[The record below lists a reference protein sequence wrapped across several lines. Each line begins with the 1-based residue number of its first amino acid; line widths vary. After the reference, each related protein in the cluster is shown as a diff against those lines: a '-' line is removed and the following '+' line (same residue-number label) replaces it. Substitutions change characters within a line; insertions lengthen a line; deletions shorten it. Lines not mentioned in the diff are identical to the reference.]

1 MSIIDT
7 IKTIEL
13 ISNPHPASQQDIA
26 IAEKKL
32 CLKFA
37 NDYREYLR
45 VYGSITFYGHELTG
59 ICKAPYKNVV
69 YATLQERDFFD
80 SIPDNWYV
88 VERTNIDSTI
98 IWQSSKGIIFQTS
111 PHTKPQMICTT
122 LAEYIKR

>member
-7 IKTIEL
+7 IKSIEL
-13 ISNPHPASQQDIA
+13 ISNPHPASQQEIA

-59 ICKAPYKNVV
+59 ICNAPYKNVV

-98 IWQSSKGIIFQTS
+98 IWQSSKGVIFQTS
-111 PHTKPQMICTT
+111 PHTEPQMKIGR
-122 LAEYIKR
+122 AHV